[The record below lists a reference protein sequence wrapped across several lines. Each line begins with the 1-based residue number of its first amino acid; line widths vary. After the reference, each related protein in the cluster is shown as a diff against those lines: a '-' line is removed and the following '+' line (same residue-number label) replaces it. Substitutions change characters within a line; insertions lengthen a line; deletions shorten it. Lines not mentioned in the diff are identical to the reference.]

1 MDVFYQDPTFQL
13 ASIGAKS
20 PVSTQF
26 IFVTA
31 TLPRDIFDMIKVTDY
46 PFFMIVVICLICVY
60 AVLGFTQ
67 MYV

>member
-20 PVSTQF
+20 PTSTQF

-31 TLPRDIFDMIKVTDY
+31 TLPSDIFDMIKVTD
-46 PFFMIVVICLICVY
+46 
-60 AVLGFTQ
+60 
-67 MYV
+67 